1 MPAPKR
7 LPSGQWRARGYYRD
21 PVTGKESRPSFT
33 AASKT
38 EAARMVSEW
47 EAEKQRAALQSEM
60 TVAECIQRYVTVK
73 ESTLSPATIRGYRR
87 MQKNNY
93 ARIGSVKIKR
103 LTDEDL
109 QAFISDM
116 CKDHAPKSVYNA
128 YGLLISSVSMFSDRK
143 YHVTHPQ
150 KKEPERNIPNNAQ
163 VFELMALASPSMKIA
178 IALAAVGT
186 CREGE
191 TCALKFKDLNRDER
205 TIHIHADMIL
215 NNDNEW
221 IIKNAPKTSAGDRYV
236 ELPENVINLLG
247 DGDPEDFIYGRRPNT
262 LRRNFNRLRDKV
274 GLKCRYHDL
283 RHYAASIMHAIG
295 VPDQYIM
302 ERVGWK
308 SDKVLK
314 SVYRHTLSEQN
325 KIYQDK
331 LNHYFSQ
338 FL

>member
-1 MPAPKR
+1 
-7 LPSGQWRARGYYRD
+7 
-21 PVTGKESRPSFT
+21 
-33 AASKT
+33 
-38 EAARMVSEW
+38 MVSEW
-47 EAEKQRAALQSEM
+47 EAEKQRAALPSEM
-60 TVAECIQRYVTVK
+60 TVAECIERYVSVK

-143 YHVTHPQ
+143 YHITLPQ
-150 KKEPERNIPNNAQ
+150 KKEPERNIPTDDQ
-163 VFELMALASPSMKIA
+163 VSELMSMASPSMKIA

-191 TCALKFKDLNRDER
+191 TCALKFKDLNREEC
-205 TIHIHADMIL
+205 TIHVHADMVL

-221 IIKNAPKTSAGDRYV
+221 IIKDAPKTSAGDRYIQ
-236 ELPENVINLLG
+236 LPQKMIDLFG

-262 LRRNFNRLRDKV
+262 LRRNFGRLRDKA

-283 RHYAASIMHAIG
+283 RAYAASIMHAIG

-302 ERVGWK
+302 ERSGWK

-314 SVYRHTLSEQN
+314 SVYRHTLSDQN
-325 KIYQDK
+325 KKYQEKANRHFKK
-331 LNHYFSQ
+331 L
-338 FL
+338 L